1 VKVALIGA
9 RGQLGTD
16 LVQAMNGW
24 DVVAWSHREVEV
36 CDFSATRDAL
46 TTAAPDLVINTAA
59 FHRVDECEVQA
70 EKALQVNALAVRNL
84 ARICEDLGCALL
96 HVSTDYVFGGEQ
108 RVPYAETDLPVPLNA
123 YGVSKLAGELFVRRL
138 CRRHFVV
145 RSCGL
150 YGVAGASGKG
160 GNFVETMVR
169 LSKEGRAI
177 RVVDDQ
183 VLTPTYTKD
192 LAEKIV
198 ELLRAERYGLYHITN
213 AGSCSW
219 YEFTKEIFR
228 ILEVNPDLAP
238 TTAEAF
244 GAAARRPAYS
254 VLAHEAIAQIGLA
267 DLRPWA
273 EAVADYLRQ
282 KGHLQ
287 T

>member
-16 LVQAMNGW
+16 LLQAMNAW
-24 DVVAWSHREVEV
+24 DVVAWSHRDVEI

-46 TTAAPDLVINTAA
+46 TAAAPDLVINTAA
-59 FHRVDECEVQA
+59 FHRVDECEALA
-70 EKALQVNALAVRNL
+70 ERALQVNALAVRNL
-84 ARICEDLGCALL
+84 ARICEELRCALL

-108 RVPYAETDLPVPLNA
+108 RVPYAETDAPVPLNA

-150 YGVAGASGKG
+150 YGVAGSSGKG

-169 LSKEGRAI
+169 LSKEGRTI

-198 ELLRAERYGLYHITN
+198 ELVRTERYGLYHITN
-213 AGSCSW
+213 GGSCSW

-228 ILEVNPDLAP
+228 ILEVSPDLAP
-238 TTAEAF
+238 TTTEAF
-244 GAAARRPAYS
+244 GSAAERPAYS
-254 VLAHEAIAQIGLA
+254 VLAHGGIVQIGLA
-267 DLRPWA
+267 DLRPWT
-273 EAVADYLRQ
+273 EAVAAYLRQ

>member
-1 VKVALIGA
+1 
-9 RGQLGTD
+9 
-16 LVQAMNGW
+16 VQAMNGW
-24 DVVAWSHREVEV
+24 DVVAWSHRDVEV

-46 TTAAPDLVINTAA
+46 TAAAPDVVINTAA
-59 FHRVDECEVQA
+59 FHRVDECEAQA
-70 EKALQVNALAVRNL
+70 EKAMQVNALAVRNL
-84 ARICEDLGCALL
+84 ARICEDLRCALL

-108 RVPYAETDLPVPLNA
+108 RVPYAEADHPVPLNA

-150 YGVAGASGKG
+150 YGVAGSSGKG

-192 LAEKIV
+192 LAGKIV
-198 ELLRAERYGLYHITN
+198 ELVRSESYGLYHITN

-219 YEFTKEIFR
+219 YEFTKEIFQL
-228 ILEVNPDLAP
+228 LEVSPELAP
-238 TTAEAF
+238 TTTEAF

-254 VLAHEAIAQIGLA
+254 VLAHEGIAQIGLA
-267 DLRPWA
+267 DLRPWT
-273 EAVADYLRQ
+273 EAVAAYLRQ

-287 T
+287 A

>member
-1 VKVALIGA
+1 MKVALIGA

-46 TTAAPDLVINTAA
+46 TTAAPDVVINTAA
-59 FHRVDECEVQA
+59 FHRVDECEAQA

-84 ARICEDLGCALL
+84 ARICEDLRCALL

-183 VLTPTYTKD
+183 VLTPTNTKD

-267 DLRPWA
+267 DLRPWT

>member
-1 VKVALIGA
+1 MKVALIGA

-24 DVVAWSHREVEV
+24 EVAAWSHREVEV

-84 ARICEDLGCALL
+84 ARICEELGCALL

-267 DLRPWA
+267 DLRPWT

>member
-46 TTAAPDLVINTAA
+46 TTAAPDVVINTAA
-59 FHRVDECEVQA
+59 FHRVDECEAQA

-84 ARICEDLGCALL
+84 ARICEDLRCALL

-267 DLRPWA
+267 DLRPWT

>member
-1 VKVALIGA
+1 MKVALIGA

-46 TTAAPDLVINTAA
+46 TTAAPDVVINTAA
-59 FHRVDECEVQA
+59 FHRVDECEAQA

-84 ARICEDLGCALL
+84 ARICEDLRCALL

-198 ELLRAERYGLYHITN
+198 ELVRSERYGLYHITN

-254 VLAHEAIAQIGLA
+254 VLAHEGIAQIGLA
-267 DLRPWA
+267 DLRPWT
-273 EAVADYLRQ
+273 EAVAAYLRH
-282 KGHLQ
+282 KGHLH

>member
-1 VKVALIGA
+1 MKVVLIGA

-24 DVVAWSHREVEV
+24 EVAAWSHREVEV

-84 ARICEDLGCALL
+84 ARICEDLRCALL

-267 DLRPWA
+267 DLRPWT

>member
-1 VKVALIGA
+1 MKVALIGA

-267 DLRPWA
+267 DLRPWT

>member
-1 VKVALIGA
+1 MKVALIGA

-254 VLAHEAIAQIGLA
+254 VLAHEGIAQIGLA
-267 DLRPWA
+267 DLRPWT
-273 EAVADYLRQ
+273 EAVAAYLRH
-282 KGHLQ
+282 KGHLH

>member
-1 VKVALIGA
+1 MKAAIIGA
-9 RGQLGTD
+9 GGQLGTD

-254 VLAHEAIAQIGLA
+254 VLAHKAIAQIGLA
-267 DLRPWA
+267 DLRPWT

>member
-1 VKVALIGA
+1 MKVALIGA

-46 TTAAPDLVINTAA
+46 TTAAPDVVINTAA
-59 FHRVDECEVQA
+59 FHRVDECEAQA

-84 ARICEDLGCALL
+84 ARICEDLRCALL

-267 DLRPWA
+267 DLRPWT

>member
-1 VKVALIGA
+1 MKVALVGA

-16 LVQAMNGW
+16 LLQAMNGW
-24 DVVAWSHREVEV
+24 EVAAWSHREVEV

-59 FHRVDECEVQA
+59 FHRVDECEAQA

-198 ELLRAERYGLYHITN
+198 ELVRTERYGLYHITN

-219 YEFTKEIFR
+219 YDFTKEIFR
-228 ILEVNPDLAP
+228 ILEVAPDLAP
-238 TTAEAF
+238 TTTEAF

-254 VLAHEAIAQIGLA
+254 VLAHEGIAQIGLA
-267 DLRPWA
+267 DLRPWT
-273 EAVADYLRQ
+273 EAVAAYLRQ
-282 KGHLQ
+282 KGHLH

>member
-1 VKVALIGA
+1 MKAAIIGA
-9 RGQLGTD
+9 GGQLGTD

-24 DVVAWSHREVEV
+24 DVVALRHRDVDV

-46 TTAAPDLVINTAA
+46 TTAAPDVVINTAA
-59 FHRVDECEVQA
+59 FHRVDECEAQA

-84 ARICEDLGCALL
+84 ARICEDLRCALL
-96 HVSTDYVFGGEQ
+96 QVSTDYVFGGEQ
-108 RVPYAETDLPVPLNA
+108 RVPYAETDAPVPLNA

-145 RSCGL
+145 RTCGL
-150 YGVAGASGKG
+150 YGIAGSSGKG

-198 ELLRAERYGLYHITN
+198 DLVRSERYGLYHITN
-213 AGSCSW
+213 HGSCSW

-228 ILEVNPDLAP
+228 VLEVNPALAP

-267 DLRPWA
+267 DLRPWT